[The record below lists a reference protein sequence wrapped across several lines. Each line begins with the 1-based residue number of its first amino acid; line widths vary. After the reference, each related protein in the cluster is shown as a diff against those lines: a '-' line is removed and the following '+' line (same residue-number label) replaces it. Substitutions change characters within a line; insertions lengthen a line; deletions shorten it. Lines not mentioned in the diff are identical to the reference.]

1 VTALLSVERTTG
13 GPPVRARP
21 TQRRCAPSVL
31 AWRGRAAPLSGY
43 GSSSRCWCW
52 PPRPRLRALQVR
64 APAARRQRRS
74 RALLCRRR
82 AARHAEP
89 HRVPR
94 GDAPDQPH
102 RRPPTAD
109 RRPPTAWRR
118 RPRRLGLLL
127 TTSGLSVLDT
137 STSGSVHDR
146 TGARRGS
153 VVTVVADFVGAV
165 PGASREGHSGDADA
179 AAFSCMKAEMSA
191 TSRRTSTS
199 SSMVVAVA
207 PVTPT

>member
-1 VTALLSVERTTG
+1 VHSYVVAGLLGTLNLTAYLAGTLLIS
-13 GPPVRARP
+13 
-21 TQRRCAPSVL
+21 L
-31 AWRGRAAPLSGY
+31 
-43 GSSSRCWCW
+43 
-52 PPRPRLRALQVR
+52 
-64 APAARRQRRS
+64 
-74 RALLCRRR
+74 
-82 AARHAEP
+82 
-89 HRVPR
+89 
-94 GDAPDQPH
+94 
-102 RRPPTAD
+102 TAD